1 LATKI
6 FLGRKDATSK
16 RSILTSTQSDF
27 EKGGKIGREVILGR
41 LDDRRKRCEGEGAWE
56 NREMAQVPFYNS
68 GDLWQ
73 HDACASVRAIGTAL
87 VLVTSFSRF

>member
-6 FLGRKDATSK
+6 ILGRKDATSK
-16 RSILTSTQSDF
+16 RSILTRTRNDF
-27 EKGGKIGREVILGR
+27 EKGGKIGREVVLGR

-68 GDLWQ
+68 GDLWL
-73 HDACASVRAIGTAL
+73 DACASVRAIGTAL